1 MVKFLLR
8 KTRTVFP
15 SLVVIITA
23 IIAIMALKHS
33 HLKELTMAVSLKCR
47 IKLIKLI
54 VIIID
59 GNQLIIRTKT
69 EPSSSVR
76 LRQRKDW
83 ILCPSA
89 GLVEMFDS
97 IQVKEK

>member
-33 HLKELTMAVSLKCR
+33 HLKELTMGVSLKCR
-47 IKLIKLI
+47 IKA
-54 VIIID
+54 D
-59 GNQLIIRTKT
+59 RYYH
-69 EPSSSVR
+69 
-76 LRQRKDW
+76 
-83 ILCPSA
+83 
-89 GLVEMFDS
+89 
-97 IQVKEK
+97 